1 MNKKVDDKWL
11 KNLRERME
19 DYTEP
24 LPDGLWE
31 ELDGELNKPKVIP
44 FWRRWPSV
52 AAAVALV
59 LIINSLTI
67 SNWFAPFFEEE
78 DLELANRLVVDE
90 LDDLTPKGV
99 VASSENLSQ
108 MTSGQD
114 AVKSQ
119 LKKEIPDVR
128 SVARADEAMYASVS
142 ESEQTA
148 ELDTEQI
155 AAFERMAES
164 EQMVVSEQNAESEQ
178 MVVPEQNAE
187 PEQAAEPEQEVAEA
201 VAAQDASGNYRTS
214 YKAAA
219 RTRTTARTGY
229 AMHRANRHE
238 QGGIELG
245 VYTGGVPYGTS
256 EGFSGMSRLAATP
269 ASSMK
274 EPVLMG
280 NVNSKITPYSQVLFS
295 NRDKYTYTEVKH
307 HMPINVVASVK
318 WNFAENWALES
329 GVSYTFMQSDL
340 HSGSEL
346 YWEDTQK
353 LHYVG
358 IPLKVHRN
366 IWNTSAFAFYASAGG
381 MIEKCVSG
389 SLESVYVTSS
399 STREVENHSVSE
411 HPFQFSLAA
420 AVGAQVSLLKTVGLF
435 IEPGVAYFF
444 DDGSNLATVRKE
456 HPFNFNLQ
464 FGLRFNLNN

>member
-11 KNLRERME
+11 KDLRERME

-78 DLELANRLVVDE
+78 DLELANRLVVE
-90 LDDLTPKGV
+90 EQDDFTPREMV
-99 VASSENLSQ
+99 VSSESLSQ
-108 MTSGQD
+108 TTSGKEMVQT
-114 AVKSQ
+114 Q
-119 LKKEIPDVR
+119 LKKETLDTQY
-128 SVARADEAMYASVS
+128 AAKADEGIGMEPGDMYASLS
-142 ESEQTA
+142 ES
-148 ELDTEQI
+148 
-155 AAFERMAES
+155 
-164 EQMVVSEQNAESEQ
+164 
-178 MVVPEQNAE
+178 
-187 PEQAAEPEQEVAEA
+187 QEVAESNIEQTA
-201 VAAQDASGNYRTS
+201 AFEQTAAEEVAAQEASENYRTS
-214 YKAAA
+214 YTAAT

-229 AMHRANRHE
+229 AMHRTNRHE
-238 QGGIELG
+238 HGGIELG

-295 NRDKYTYTEVKH
+295 NRGKHTYTEVKH

-366 IWNTSAFAFYASAGG
+366 IWNASAFAFYASAGG

-420 AVGAQVSLLKTVGLF
+420 AVGAQVNLMKTISLFV
-435 IEPGVAYFF
+435 EPGVAYFF
-444 DDGSNLATVRKE
+444 DDGSHLATVRKE